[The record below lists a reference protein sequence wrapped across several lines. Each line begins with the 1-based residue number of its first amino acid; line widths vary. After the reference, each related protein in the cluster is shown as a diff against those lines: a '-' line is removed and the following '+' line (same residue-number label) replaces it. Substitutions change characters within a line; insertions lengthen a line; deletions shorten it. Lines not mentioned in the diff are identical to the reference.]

1 MTFTQCAFGL
11 CKKMIFVRFQT
22 CENVRNPLTW
32 LLINFAKHFNN
43 SKIIDSECLILS
55 FQKAGPRKFLAHPIS
70 LITWTNGQI
79 KGTSLVQ
86 KCFDKILISVNGID
100 HQDLPKNHKRRKKC
114 NVLIFWLNI
123 VILDDQ
129 HLGVATISLFLKKRL

>member
-1 MTFTQCAFGL
+1 M
-11 CKKMIFVRFQT
+11 
-22 CENVRNPLTW
+22 
-32 LLINFAKHFNN
+32 
-43 SKIIDSECLILS
+43 SDSELPEGWT
-55 FQKAGPRKFLAHPIS
+55 KKIS
-70 LITWTNGQI
+70 RSSNKPYYVNKWTN
-79 KGTSLVQ
+79 KRYFSLVQ